1 MKRSKTKKS
10 VDGAHRATTGD
21 VTANL
26 HLQHPESN
34 FSLTGISA
42 LVYLRGLLG
51 DLVLSLSLR
60 QSATERNFW
69 FSWDTRTFPC
79 SKNVNLLFVPST
91 QTSLKDSI

>member
-69 FSWDTRTFPC
+69 FSCGAVSKPFNRTM
-79 SKNVNLLFVPST
+79 
-91 QTSLKDSI
+91 